1 MDATQKAQHEKE
13 VLSVMTTLESV
24 VNPFEVDRTELVHLT
39 SGLVAT
45 EEVKSE
51 LLTAKQRGEHHLQTF
66 IKEKLH
72 VPNPDIFS
80 AINKLKLKT
89 FSSMAKKVK
98 VKSKNGTE
106 ATLKSNRNLFARMLL
121 LAQSRNIDMKE
132 VLCFPLA
139 PFPLS
144 LSTEMGTLHK
154 TQKSKLLTL
163 IESCTQNATLPNVP
177 EGNALI
183 LDGMAMIQGMKK
195 LPSSFGGLAD
205 QLLRMVI
212 NLGLHHNSICVD
224 FVIDTYPDASI
235 KDLERSARAS
245 DGVAIIT
252 IYGAEQKLPTQWG
265 KFLKYGKN
273 KEALVQFLFQHWST
287 YKSEILHGLTLLVC
301 HNDECHKL
309 LPATADNEAVI
320 VEKIN
325 ELCCDHE
332 EADTRMLLHA
342 SHASGFENVVIKSPD
357 TDVFVLL
364 VHFSLHICASLFFVT
379 GVKENVRIIHINTIA
394 QSLGENKCK
403 ALIGFHAFTG
413 KHM

>member
-51 LLTAKQRGEHHLQTF
+51 LLTAKQRGERSLQTF
-66 IKEKLH
+66 IKEKVH

-144 LSTEMGTLHK
+144 LSTEK
-154 TQKSKLLTL
+154 
-163 IESCTQNATLPNVP
+163 
-177 EGNALI
+177 
-183 LDGMAMIQGMKK
+183 
-195 LPSSFGGLAD
+195 
-205 QLLRMVI
+205 
-212 NLGLHHNSICVD
+212 
-224 FVIDTYPDASI
+224 
-235 KDLERSARAS
+235 
-245 DGVAIIT
+245 
-252 IYGAEQKLPTQWG
+252 PT
-265 KFLKYGKN
+265 
-273 KEALVQFLFQHWST
+273 S
-287 YKSEILHGLTLLVC
+287 
-301 HNDECHKL
+301 
-309 LPATADNEAVI
+309 
-320 VEKIN
+320 
-325 ELCCDHE
+325 
-332 EADTRMLLHA
+332 
-342 SHASGFENVVIKSPD
+342 
-357 TDVFVLL
+357 
-364 VHFSLHICASLFFVT
+364 
-379 GVKENVRIIHINTIA
+379 NT
-394 QSLGENKCK
+394 
-403 ALIGFHAFTG
+403 H
-413 KHM
+413 